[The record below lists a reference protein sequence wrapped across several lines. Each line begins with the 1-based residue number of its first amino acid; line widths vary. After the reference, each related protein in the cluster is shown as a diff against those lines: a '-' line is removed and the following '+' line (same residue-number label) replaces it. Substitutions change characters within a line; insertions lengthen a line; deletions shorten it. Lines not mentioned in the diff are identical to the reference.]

1 MKTIKNMKFKE
12 LKERIKN
19 LRGTFIIENGYFM
32 TVRVSDGETISK
44 ELIDTYYINEC
55 LFDLLFVNNHKVV
68 ITVG

>member
-44 ELIDTYYINEC
+44 
-55 LFDLLFVNNHKVV
+55 
-68 ITVG
+68 